1 MSEVKGSDLVAH
13 FLKAKGIE
21 IAFGIIGSANS
32 HIFDSINE
40 LGFTRVIT
48 THHEQSAVLAAG
60 AVFRASGKLSVAL
73 VTAGAGASNA
83 VTGVVSNWAD
93 SIPCLIIAGQEGT
106 QHLRS
111 DCGRR
116 MFGTQGYDSAKMVSD
131 VSKYSKTIMNVSAI
145 QDELEIAYQLCLT
158 PRYGP
163 VWLDIP
169 FDVQSSRTEQRDW
182 NHVEIPTQNVALN
195 SVKAIL
201 AAIEK
206 SERPLILGG
215 HGVRLSGAQ
224 KEFKKFVEQTNVPVT
239 LSWSAVD
246 LFDSSDDRFVG
257 RWGLYGQ
264 RAANLIVQSADLIV
278 VFGSRLAIPQVGY
291 DFRQFAR
298 GAKLIVVDVEECK
311 HEVHLQILGDC
322 KYVLKTL
329 LDLDVRA
336 WIDKS
341 SWWAHCLYLTNF
353 YPLVSKEH
361 TDDGFVNSYKF
372 IEKLSR
378 LLDDDH
384 ILVTDMGTALLSGHQ
399 AIQLKS
405 NQMMFTS
412 NGLGEMGYG
421 LPGALG
427 AAFACPNR
435 NVLCLNN
442 DGGIM
447 MNLQEL
453 HTIVEH
459 DLKVKVVIF
468 NNDGYLMIK
477 HTQQMLFKGRYVQ
490 VDKNT
495 GVGLP
500 DFSKLMPAFGYKYFE
515 LREWGDEGEEGKGVE
530 VISAFLAH
538 PSRCVLEVFMHP
550 EQSFIPKVKGIS
562 QADGTITPAPIEDMS
577 PFINLDELQKHLLV
591 QPTKTSLNGKRD

>member
-1 MSEVKGSDLVAH
+1 MAEFKGSDLVAD

-40 LGFTRVIT
+40 LGFTRIIT

-93 SIPCLIIAGQEGT
+93 SIPCMIIAGQEGT
-106 QHLRS
+106 QHLRN
-111 DCGRR
+111 DRARR
-116 MFGTQGYDSAKMVSD
+116 MFGTQGYDAAKMVSD
-131 VSKYSKTIMNVSAI
+131 VSKYSKSIMNVSAI
-145 QDELEIAYQLCLT
+145 QDELEKAYELSLT

-163 VWLDIP
+163 VWLDVP
-169 FDVQSSRTEQRDW
+169 FDVQSTHTERRDW
-182 NHVEIPTQNVALN
+182 NPVEIHTPKLAANTVQQ
-195 SVKAIL
+195 IL
-201 AAIEK
+201 SAIEK

-215 HGVRLSGAQ
+215 HGVRLAGAQ
-224 KEFKKFVEQTNVPVT
+224 EEFRRFVEQINIPVT
-239 LSWSAVD
+239 LSWSAID
-246 LFDSSDDRFVG
+246 LLDSFNTRFVG

-291 DFRQFAR
+291 DIRQFAR
-298 GAKLIVVDVEECK
+298 GAKIIVVDIEECK
-311 HEVHLQILGDC
+311 HEVHMQILGDS
-322 KYVLKTL
+322 KAVLKAL
-329 LDLDVRA
+329 LDMDVKA
-336 WIDKS
+336 WIDQS
-341 SWWAHCLYLTNF
+341 GWWKHCLYLTDY

-361 TDDGFVNSYKF
+361 TDDGFVNSYIF
-372 IEKLSR
+372 MDKLSK
-378 LLDDDH
+378 LVDDDH
-384 ILVTDMGTALLSGHQ
+384 IIVTDMGTALLSGHQ

-405 NQMMFTS
+405 NQTMFTS

-453 HTIVEH
+453 HTIIEH

-500 DFSKLMPAFGYKYFE
+500 DFSKLLPAFGYKYFE
-515 LREWGDEGEEGKGVE
+515 LREWGESEKGRGIG
-530 VISAFLAH
+530 VISDFLAH
-538 PSRCVLEVFMHP
+538 PSQCVLEVFMHP
-550 EQSFIPKVKGIS
+550 EQTFIPKVKGI
-562 QADGTITPAPIEDMS
+562 A
-577 PFINLDELQKHLLV
+577 HV
-591 QPTKTSLNGKRD
+591 